1 MIRQAHASE
10 AQQIAPLIEQAS
22 HEIAE
27 TLTGTTDKEAVLE
40 RLAYFVSQTRN
51 RLSHENTLVKIIK
64 DEVAGIG
71 IAYAG
76 TEAKQLD
83 GPFKEQLKQW
93 TGQDVQID
101 VETEEPVYYLDTL
114 SVDARHG
121 GKGIGTELLQ
131 AAAEVGE
138 KQGLQAFRLNADQ
151 TIVGA
156 QRLYRR
162 LGFKPVRKFE
172 ISGGTFDYME
182 RRYDIQ
188 Q

>member
-1 MIRQAHASE
+1 MIRQADASE
-10 AQQIAPLIEQAS
+10 AQQIAPLIEQAI

-27 TLTGTTDKEAVLE
+27 TLTGTTEKEEVLK
-40 RLAYFVSQTRN
+40 RLAYFVSQTGN
-51 RLSHENTLVKIIK
+51 RLSYENIRVKIIEDK
-64 DEVAGIG
+64 VAGIV

-76 TEAKQLD
+76 MDAEQLD
-83 GPFKEQLKQW
+83 EPIKEQLKRW

-101 VETEEPVYYLDTL
+101 VETEGPVYYLDTL

-138 KQGLQAFRLNADQ
+138 KRGLQAFTLNADQ
-151 TIVGA
+151 TNVGA

-162 LGFKPVRKFE
+162 LGFKPVRTIE

>member
-10 AQQIAPLIEQAS
+10 AQQIAPLIEQAI

-27 TLTGTTDKEAVLE
+27 TLTGTTEKEEVLE
-40 RLAYFVSQTRN
+40 RLAYFVSQTGN
-51 RLSHENTLVKIIK
+51 RLSHENILVKIIK
-64 DEVAGIG
+64 DEVAGIV

-83 GPFKEQLKQW
+83 EPIKEQLKQW

-101 VETEEPVYYLDTL
+101 VETEGPVYYLDTL

-138 KQGLQAFRLNADQ
+138 KQRLQAFTLNADQ
-151 TIVGA
+151 TNVGA

-162 LGFKPVRKFE
+162 LGFKPVRTIE

>member
-10 AQQIAPLIEQAS
+10 AQQIAPLIEQAI

-27 TLTGTTDKEAVLE
+27 TLTGTTKREEVLE
-40 RLAYFVSQTRN
+40 RLAYFVAETGN
-51 RLSHENTLVKIIK
+51 RLSHENILVKIIEG
-64 DEVAGIG
+64 EVAGIV

-76 TEAKQLD
+76 TDAKRLD
-83 GPFKEQLKQW
+83 EPIKAQLKRW
-93 TGQDVQID
+93 TGQDIQID
-101 VETEEPVYYLDTL
+101 VETEGPVYYLDTL

-131 AAAEVGE
+131 AAAEEGE
-138 KQGLQAFRLNADQ
+138 KRGLQAFTLNADQ
-151 TIVGA
+151 TNAGA

-162 LGFKPVRKFE
+162 LGFELVRTIE

-182 RRYDIQ
+182 RRYDTQ